1 MSAAPLDDSAEST
14 KRALSVPE
22 GAAHH
27 PESTKRALSVPE
39 GAPHHPESTKRA
51 QGAVGLAPPLVCAPL
66 GIEAVALRG
75 LGGAASVVRTGM
87 GAARAAAAARW
98 IASGGP
104 RAVLVAGVAGGLTEN
119 VRPGDLVV
127 ASEIRFTDFRAPV
140 PVPTAAPLAAAL
152 RRAGL
157 TVHLG
162 PIVSSPVVVEGT
174 RRVGL
179 GREGALAVDMESGW
193 LAEAAAG
200 GPFAVVRAIVD
211 TPEAPLLAPGTP
223 ARGFTALRALRR
235 AVPVLREWFAA
246 VGPREVVL
254 AEPRSFCAGVERAID
269 IVDRALD
276 RFGAPVYV
284 RRQIVHNAH
293 VVRRLT
299 ERGAVFVQEL
309 DEVPHGA
316 NAVLA
321 AHGVAPAV
329 RAQADERGLAGID
342 ATCPLVAKVHAE
354 VKRHTGRGETVFL
367 IGHSDHEEVEG
378 TVGEAPGDIVVVED
392 EAMAHIVTAPD
403 PARVSYAMQTTLAV
417 DEAERIAAVLRG
429 RFPAIAAPRRD
440 DICYATTNRQ
450 RAIRAV
456 AADVDLVIV
465 VGSQNSS
472 NSRRLAE
479 VAARSGVPAHL
490 VDDVGGLELSWLV
503 GAGRVGVSAGASAPP
518 ELVDEVVSCLS
529 GLGPVAVTTTT
540 TGTEDVVF
548 TLPKEVS

>member
-1 MSAAPLDDSAEST
+1 MAPG
-14 KRALSVPE
+14 V
-22 GAAHH
+22 
-27 PESTKRALSVPE
+27 
-39 GAPHHPESTKRA
+39 
-51 QGAVGLAPPLVCAPL
+51 VCAPL
-66 GIEAVALRG
+66 GVELAALRG
-75 LGGAASVVRTGM
+75 ATGSARIVRTGM
-87 GAARAAAAARW
+87 GPVRARDAAAW
-98 IASGGP
+98 IGSAGP
-104 RAVLVAGVAGGLTEN
+104 RPVLVAGVAGALVDD

-140 PVPTAAPLAAAL
+140 TVPTAAPLATAL
-152 RRAGL
+152 RRLGL
-157 TVHLG
+157 RVHLG

-174 RRVGL
+174 RRVEL

-211 TPEAPLLAPGTP
+211 TPEAPLLRPGTP
-223 ARGFTALRALRR
+223 VRGFTALRALRR
-235 AVPVLREWFAA
+235 AAPALREWFDST
-246 VGPREVVL
+246 GSRDVVL

-276 RFGAPVYV
+276 RYGAPVYV

-309 DEVPHGA
+309 AEVPEGA
-316 NAVLA
+316 TTVLA
-321 AHGVAPAV
+321 AHGVSPVV
-329 RAQADERGLAGID
+329 RAEAEERRLSVID

-378 TVGEAPGDIVVVED
+378 TVGEAPGAIVVVED
-392 EAMAHIVTAPD
+392 EAMAHTVTAPD

-465 VGSQNSS
+465 VGSENSS

-479 VAARSGVPAHL
+479 VASRSGAPAHL
-490 VDDVGGLELSWLV
+490 VDDVGEIDLSWLA
-503 GAGRVGVSAGASAPP
+503 GARRIGVSAGASAPP

-529 GLGPVAVTTTT
+529 GLGPVAVEVTT

>member
-1 MSAAPLDDSAEST
+1 
-14 KRALSVPE
+14 
-22 GAAHH
+22 
-27 PESTKRALSVPE
+27 
-39 GAPHHPESTKRA
+39 
-51 QGAVGLAPPLVCAPL
+51 
-66 GIEAVALRG
+66 
-75 LGGAASVVRTGM
+75 
-87 GAARAAAAARW
+87 
-98 IASGGP
+98 
-104 RAVLVAGVAGGLTEN
+104 
-119 VRPGDLVV
+119 
-127 ASEIRFTDFRAPV
+127 
-140 PVPTAAPLAAAL
+140 
-152 RRAGL
+152 
-157 TVHLG
+157 
-162 PIVSSPVVVEGT
+162 
-174 RRVGL
+174 
-179 GREGALAVDMESGW
+179 
-193 LAEAAAG
+193 
-200 GPFAVVRAIVD
+200 
-211 TPEAPLLAPGTP
+211 
-223 ARGFTALRALRR
+223 
-235 AVPVLREWFAA
+235 
-246 VGPREVVL
+246 
-254 AEPRSFCAGVERAID
+254 
-269 IVDRALD
+269 
-276 RFGAPVYV
+276 
-284 RRQIVHNAH
+284 
-293 VVRRLT
+293 
-299 ERGAVFVQEL
+299 
-309 DEVPHGA
+309 
-316 NAVLA
+316 
-321 AHGVAPAV
+321 
-329 RAQADERGLAGID
+329 
-342 ATCPLVAKVHAE
+342 VAKVHAE